1 MKVISGFNGLL
12 KEYTELPDIDWIY
25 VEPYFD
31 LKLKKDDIKIGNCF
45 WQVMKAR
52 KYILKIIMV
61 PFYRLLFLKLSFKYA

>member
-31 LKLKKDDIKIGNCF
+31 LKLKKMISK
-45 WQVMKAR
+45 
-52 KYILKIIMV
+52 
-61 PFYRLLFLKLSFKYA
+61 